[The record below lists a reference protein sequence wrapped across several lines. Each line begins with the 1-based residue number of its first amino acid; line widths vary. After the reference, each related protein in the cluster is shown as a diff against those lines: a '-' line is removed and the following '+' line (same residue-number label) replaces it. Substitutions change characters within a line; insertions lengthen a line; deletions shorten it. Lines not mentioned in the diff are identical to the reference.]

1 MRFTKLVRLFVVRNI
16 REEKFLTFL
25 SIIGIALG
33 IGLFVSVKVASDRAI
48 TSFEADIRGIQTA
61 TNYEIFDISGIDFDE
76 RVYRDI
82 RSVSDNSFPVIKTF
96 GYIPSFRETIDLN
109 GIYTVK
115 ALAVL
120 KLGSVRDIDVLNFYR
135 VINGVL
141 ITKEFSEKHGL
152 KKGDTFSTVL
162 YDKEYPLE
170 IIDVLDRA
178 RLPANKVIMDLG
190 NYQEYLGKTGLVSR
204 IDLETGK
211 DSSEKIRALLPPN
224 LGIERV
230 EEVIK
235 NQKGLVASFRYNLQF
250 VSLIAILVGLF
261 LLYNTVFI
269 SVLKRRTEIGILRG
283 LGTDRKTIMTLF
295 ILQGLVLGTVG
306 SVLGI
311 LLGQATAYFSVIAV
325 EKTLSTMYSAVS
337 ITDYLITSRDA
348 LIALCIGLLVS
359 ILASVVPAYESSQ
372 IRPAES
378 ARQGSFEG
386 RYRKY
391 QKGFAAIG
399 VFGILLGVALAYI
412 DYHSMPFAFPVLAY
426 LGILFL
432 ITGFTFLSPL
442 YLSFVL
448 KVIERPAKKAFRV
461 TANIT
466 TGDMNGHIYRFAV
479 ALMSVAISSA
489 LIIALFTLIFSF
501 RNSLKEWINRN
512 IVADVYIK
520 PVSCKANYCFSPMS
534 EDIVA
539 TVKGYPE
546 VAGVDKFRGLH
557 IDLNGKKIIAGFAD
571 IGVKRKYSGKRYFN
585 SDYMRVLEEMET
597 TEQVAGISDY
607 LGIQYG
613 LKKGDMLEL
622 MTPSGKQAFRINDV
636 FSSYSTTSG
645 FIYIDRKWLRTYWGL
660 DDATQISVY
669 VKDGVEVE
677 EFIRKLRERLLPQYT
692 LEIMNNQELRD
703 KIMDIFNK
711 TFAITY
717 AIELI
722 SILVSLIGVV
732 NTLLALVFE
741 RKREISIL
749 RYIGASW
756 KQIQQMFVLAAGLV
770 GIAGIFLG
778 ALMGPM
784 MSMVFIYVVNKI
796 SFGWYIQ
803 FHMPYFYLSIVMLL
817 LFLTTLAAGF
827 LPSKVAQKIDPKRF
841 ISFE

>member
-1 MRFTKLVRLFVVRNI
+1 MRFTKLVRLFVLRNI

-25 SIIGIALG
+25 SVIGIALG

-48 TSFEADIRGIQTA
+48 SSFESDIRGIQTA

-76 RVYRDI
+76 RVYRDV
-82 RSVSDNSFPVIKTF
+82 RSVTDNGFPVIKTF
-96 GYIPSFRETIDLN
+96 GYVPSFRETIELN

-115 ALAVL
+115 ALSVL
-120 KLGSVRDIDVLNFYR
+120 KIGSVRDIDFLNFYR
-135 VINGVL
+135 GINGVL
-141 ITKEFSEKHGL
+141 ITKEFSDKHGL
-152 KKGDTFSTVL
+152 KKRDTLTTVF

-170 IIDVLDRA
+170 IIDILDTA
-178 RLPANKVIMDLG
+178 KFPANKVIMDLG
-190 NYQEYLGKTGLVSR
+190 NYQEYLGKEGLITR
-204 IDLETGK
+204 IDLDTDK
-211 DSSEKIRALLPPN
+211 ASSEKIRALLPPN
-224 LGIERV
+224 LRIERV

-250 VSLIAILVGLF
+250 LSLVAILVGLF

-283 LGTDRKTIMTLF
+283 LGTDRKIIMTLF

-311 LLGQATAYFSVIAV
+311 ALGQVAAYFSVIAV
-325 EKTLSTMYSAVS
+325 EKTISTMYSAVA
-337 ITDYLITSRDA
+337 ITDYLITPHDA

-359 ILASVVPAYESSQ
+359 ILASAIPAYESSK

-386 RYRKY
+386 RYRRY

-399 VFGILLGVALAYI
+399 ILGILLGVTLAYI

-448 KVIERPAKKAFRV
+448 KLIERPAKKAFRI

-501 RNSLKEWINRN
+501 RNSLKGWINRN

-534 EDIVA
+534 EDIIA

-557 IDLNGKKIIAGFAD
+557 VDVNGKKVIAGFAD
-571 IGVKRKYSGKRYFN
+571 IGVKRKYSGKRY
-585 SDYMRVLEEMET
+585 LIP
-597 TEQVAGISDY
+597 GICRF
-607 LGIQYG
+607 
-613 LKKGDMLEL
+613 LKKW
-622 MTPSGKQAFRINDV
+622 RHRN
-636 FSSYSTTSG
+636 
-645 FIYIDRKWLRTYWGL
+645 
-660 DDATQISVY
+660 
-669 VKDGVEVE
+669 
-677 EFIRKLRERLLPQYT
+677 KLR
-692 LEIMNNQELRD
+692 
-703 KIMDIFNK
+703 
-711 TFAITY
+711 A
-717 AIELI
+717 
-722 SILVSLIGVV
+722 SLIISAFSMI
-732 NTLLALVFE
+732 L
-741 RKREISIL
+741 KRVICLNS
-749 RYIGASW
+749 
-756 KQIQQMFVLAAGLV
+756 
-770 GIAGIFLG
+770 
-778 ALMGPM
+778 
-784 MSMVFIYVVNKI
+784 
-796 SFGWYIQ
+796 
-803 FHMPYFYLSIVMLL
+803 
-817 LFLTTLAAGF
+817 
-827 LPSKVAQKIDPKRF
+827 
-841 ISFE
+841 